1 MSDVED
7 FNALVNQAMQA
18 GNLARMRPVVAKEL
32 LHYDILYS
40 LDRDG
45 LLDQLTFQGG
55 TALRL
60 CYGSPRYSEDLDF
73 VGGRDFSVSQVKGIK
88 ACLEK
93 YIGERYG
100 LLVEVKEPKE
110 TAVLPEYANIKVD
123 KWQIR
128 ITTSPERKDL
138 PKQAIKLEIAN
149 IPAYTRTPQ
158 AIRQNY
164 DFLPDGYGDMLIL
177 TESLD
182 EIMTDKIIAYVSSQK
197 MIRYRDLWDLR
208 WLKQHNASL
217 SKDFFIRK
225 IKDYQIE
232 DYKSLLAKSKE
243 NLEAVI
249 RGKAF
254 VDQMSRFIPLDTLEN
269 TLYKPKFI
277 DFLIIEIRAML
288 DEVNSWLA

>member
-1 MSDVED
+1 MSDAED
-7 FNALVNQAMQA
+7 FNALVNRAMQA
-18 GNLARMRPVVAKEL
+18 ENLVRMRPVVAKEL

-73 VGGRDFSVSQVKGIK
+73 VGGRDFSASQVKGIK
-88 ACLEK
+88 VCLER

-128 ITTSPERKDL
+128 ITTSPARKDL
-138 PKQAIKLEIAN
+138 PKQAIKLEVAN
-149 IPAYTRTPQ
+149 IPAYTRVPQ
-158 AIRQNY
+158 AIKLNY
-164 DFLPDGYGDMLIL
+164 DFLPDGYGDVLIL

-197 MIRYRDLWDLR
+197 TIRYRDLWDLR

-217 SKDFFIRK
+217 NKDFFIRK
-225 IKDYQIE
+225 VNDYQIE
-232 DYKSLLAKSKE
+232 NYEALLISAKEKLESVIRSKE
-243 NLEAVI
+243 
-249 RGKAF
+249 F
-254 VDQMSRFIPLDTLEN
+254 VDQMSRFIPLDTLES

-277 DFLIIEIRAML
+277 DFLCVEIRAML
-288 DEVNSWLA
+288 DEVGAWLA